1 MLPRSLFDL
10 PTPAVLVEADRL
22 EANLRSMAALCA
34 RHGVRLRPHVKTH
47 KCVPLARRQLELGA
61 IGLSAAKVSEA
72 RVFIEDGLTDVL
84 VAYPLRGDKVA
95 ALRAL
100 DAPVSTLVD
109 DASGVEGL
117 AAGWSGAARP
127 LGVAVKVDVGLGR
140 VGVPWQQ
147 PERVLDLARRIERA
161 PGLRFVGL
169 VTHAGHAYRAVDAA
183 EVAVVGR
190 HEGDAM
196 AQVADFLRAAGQPVP
211 CVSVGST
218 PTARAAVARPG
229 VDELR
234 PGVYVFHDAQQ
245 VALGAA
251 TWADC
256 ALTVWTTV
264 VSRGDDH
271 RAICD
276 AGSKT
281 FSSDRGAHGTDRVPY
296 GVLPS
301 RPQLALVGL
310 SEEHG
315 WLRAERGDAPWPGE
329 RLRIVPAHA
338 CAVVNLARALWIVE
352 GERVVDRWPVAAS
365 GAVC

>member
-1 MLPRSLFDL
+1 MLPRSLHDL
-10 PTPAVLVEADRL
+10 PTPAVVVEADRL
-22 EANLRSMAALCA
+22 EANLRAMAALCA

-47 KCVPLARRQLELGA
+47 KCVPLARRQIELGA
-61 IGLSAAKVSEA
+61 VGLSAAKVSEA
-72 RVFIEDGLTDVL
+72 RVFTDAGLDDVL

-100 DAPVSTLVD
+100 DATVSTLVD
-109 DASGVEGL
+109 DEAGVDAL
-117 AAGWSGAARP
+117 AAGWAGAARP

-140 VGVPWQQ
+140 VGVPWDR
-147 PERVLDLARRIERA
+147 PERVLALARRIEA
-161 PGLRFVGL
+161 AQSLRFWGL
-169 VTHAGHAYRAVDAA
+169 VTHAGQAYRAPDAEA
-183 EVAVVGR
+183 VAAVGR

-196 AQVADFLRAAGQPVP
+196 AQVAQHLRGAGQRVP

-218 PTARAAVARPG
+218 PTARFAVARPG

-256 ALTVWTTV
+256 ALTVLTTV
-264 VSRGDDH
+264 VSRGDDR

-281 FSSDRGAHGTDRVPY
+281 FSSDRGAHGTDRVPF
-296 GVLPS
+296 GVLPDV
-301 RPQLALVGL
+301 PGLGLVGL

-315 WLRAERGDAPWPGE
+315 WLRAEAADAPQPGE

-338 CAVVNLARALWIVE
+338 CAVVNLARHLWIVQ

-365 GAVC
+365 GQVC